1 MAKRTNRLVWGL
13 VAIPLGLSALG
24 AALYASAYAYS
35 SQHKRSGQHII
46 LANSPW
52 GRLPMS
58 DDHRSPDGRYVAQAR
73 VGMGEAISLAIM
85 DRRSGRRLARAYDV
99 SGLVWVPRS
108 PHRLVVA
115 TCGVYGRAS
124 LRLWEGG
131 TRWQS
136 LHRVREPEGECFGLY
151 GATRDGRRIIYSH
164 AYLDNVQALNR
175 RRWLRLPR

>member
-1 MAKRTNRLVWGL
+1 
-13 VAIPLGLSALG
+13 
-24 AALYASAYAYS
+24 
-35 SQHKRSGQHII
+35 
-46 LANSPW
+46 
-52 GRLPMS
+52 
-58 DDHRSPDGRYVAQAR
+58 
-73 VGMGEAISLAIM
+73 MGDTLSLAII

-99 SGLVWVPRS
+99 TGHVWVPRR

-131 TRWQS
+131 TRWRS

-151 GATRDGRRIIYSH
+151 GATRDGHWIIYGH
-164 AYLDNVQALNR
+164 AYLDHVETLKR